1 MSLKKKW
8 ILKDYDKEA
17 AAAISD
23 ALSILPAT
31 AALLVE
37 RGHDTKKAAL
47 DFINKESAVMHDP
60 FLLPC
65 MEAAVKRIEQAVL
78 KHEKIMVYGDY
89 DVDGITGTA
98 VLVMFFRSLG
108 CDVKYHIPSRFTEG
122 YGVNED
128 SIRAFAAEGVSLIV
142 TVDTGVTAV
151 NEAKTAKELGV
162 DMIITDH
169 HQCKDIL
176 PDTLAVINPQ
186 RPDSKYPFSELAG
199 VGVAFKLICGYF
211 CYQATGA
218 VSYSKENRE
227 LLFDVIRDCYKA
239 YGEIIALGTIAD
251 IMPVIDEN
259 RLIIAYGLMRMP
271 KTKNIGLRAL
281 LNETELGD
289 PNTKKKITTTTVS
302 FTLAPRINAAGRL
315 GDASRAVEMF
325 LTEDESLAAEIAR
338 ELCDKNRERQ
348 TEENTISA
356 EAEKMISEQI
366 DFSSD
371 KIIILDSDSWHHG
384 VIGIVSSRITDK
396 YHLPSILIS
405 FEGDGSVGK
414 GSGRS
419 IECFN
424 LNDALQ
430 LCNDLLIKFGGHSF
444 AAGLSVERDK
454 LPDFKERIGNIAR
467 EKITDEDA
475 EPKVYVDLQ
484 LYPEDLTLDFLSE
497 LSQLEPFGTSNP
509 VPLFMLCGLTIK
521 DIVPVSNGKHLR
533 ITFSYEDKTISAMYF
548 GKSEAD
554 FQFMIND
561 RVDILFNA
569 TENEFRSV
577 VTFQI
582 VIRDV
587 RFSDEARSE
596 NDAEIGVYGYIKDDI
611 ILPERDH
618 IPCREE
624 CAAVFRSLRS
634 KCAEKGSADINLKKL
649 AAYEFKNMNYIKL
662 RLILDIFEEL
672 TFIKQKTDDGIMF
685 RITLNDKCERRELG
699 SSSLFNKLNSVKD

>member
-1 MSLKKKW
+1 MSLRKKW
-8 ILKDYDKEA
+8 ILKEYDTDA
-17 AAAISD
+17 AAAVSE

-65 MEAAVKRIEQAVL
+65 MEAAVKRIEKAVL
-78 KHEKIMVYGDY
+78 GKEKILVYGDY

-98 VLVMFFRSLG
+98 VLVMFFKSLG
-108 CDVKYHIPSRFTEG
+108 CDVRYHIPSRFTEG

-128 SIRAFAAEGVSLIV
+128 SIRSFAKEGVDLIV
-142 TVDTGVTAV
+142 TVDTGITAV
-151 NEAKTAKELGV
+151 AEVEAAKSLGI

-169 HQCKDIL
+169 HQCKEVL
-176 PDTLAVINPQ
+176 PDAVAVINPK
-186 RPDSKYPFSELAG
+186 RADSKYPFSELAG
-199 VGVAFKLICGYF
+199 VGVAFKLICGYC

-218 VSYSKENRE
+218 VSYSKEDRE
-227 LLFDVIRDCYKA
+227 LLFEVIRDCYKK

-251 IMPVIDEN
+251 IMPVVDEN
-259 RLIIAYGLMRMP
+259 RLIIAYGLMRMA
-271 KTKNIGLRAL
+271 KTRNVGLKAL
-281 LNETELGD
+281 LNEIELAD
-289 PNTKKKITTTTVS
+289 SNSKKKITTTTVS

-315 GDASRAVEMF
+315 GDAARAVELF
-325 LTEDESLAAEIAR
+325 LTQDESLAAEIAR
-338 ELCDKNRERQ
+338 ELCETNRERQ
-348 TEENTISA
+348 AEENAISS
-356 EAEKMISEQI
+356 EAESMIASQVN
-366 DFSSD
+366 FSTD
-371 KIIILDSDSWHHG
+371 KIIILESDTWHHG

-405 FEGDGSVGK
+405 FEGDKDIGK

-424 LNDALQ
+424 LNDALSK
-430 LCNDLLIKFGGHSF
+430 CDDLLIKFGGHAF
-444 AAGLSVERDK
+444 AAGLSVSRDM
-454 LPDFKERIGNIAR
+454 LPEFKKRISEIAR
-467 EKITDEDA
+467 ESITDEDA

-484 LYPEDLTLDFLSE
+484 LYPDDLTLEFLSE

-521 DIVPVSNGKHLR
+521 EIVPVSGGKHLR

-554 FQFMIND
+554 FQYMVND

-569 TENEFRSV
+569 VENEFRSV
-577 VTFQI
+577 VSLQV

-587 RFSDEARSE
+587 RFSEEARSE
-596 NDAEIGVYGYIKDDI
+596 HDAETGVYEYIKDDI
-611 ILPERDH
+611 ILPQKEH

-624 CAAVFRSLRS
+624 CAAVFRSLRT
-634 KCAEKGSADINLKKL
+634 KCAEKGAAVINLKKF
-649 AAYEFKNMNYIKL
+649 AAFEFKSMNYIKL

-672 TFIKQKTDDGIMF
+672 SFIKQYTDDGVMF
-685 RITLNDKCERRELG
+685 RITLNANCERKDLG
-699 SSSLFNKLNSVKD
+699 NSALFRKLNSVKG